1 VNDVAHTII
10 KTKFGFVGIAASAKG
25 ITQVLLPR
33 ADEVSV
39 WRELDG
45 MEDDSP
51 PARAHVKS
59 AAEKLRRYFRGESVT
74 FDESL
79 DWDEQPEFYRR
90 VWQELL
96 TVPRGETV
104 SYAEL
109 GRRVGASRGAARA
122 VGQAMARNPIPVIVP
137 CHRVLRSDGSLGGFG
152 GGLLMK
158 EKMLELERGQS
169 G

>member
-1 VNDVAHTII
+1 
-10 KTKFGFVGIAASAKG
+10 
-25 ITQVLLPR
+25 
-33 ADEVSV
+33 
-39 WRELDG
+39 
-45 MEDDSP
+45 
-51 PARAHVKS
+51 
-59 AAEKLRRYFRGESVT
+59 VT